1 MEFIRYLYQKRRNVS
16 LPILRVKCNNLML
29 RKRDF
34 SLLIAIT
41 ERSLWF
47 YRSTIVISLSC
58 RSKHDVNEGF
68 FIIYNTFSYPGGQDR
83 KWRAELL
90 NWKCLQFYQP
100 EIIILQNT
108 RIVLVFSYV
117 SQIMVF
123 FSSLNNLIIF
133 PKHAFSHSNNY
144 WWKEQREWGIFMMQ
158 GQLSNVT

>member
-117 SQIMVF
+117 SQIIFF

-144 WWKEQREWGIFMMQ
+144 WWKKQRECGIFMMQ

>member
-1 MEFIRYLYQKRRNVS
+1 MTTLFALTYNDFLIVFVALMEFIRYLYQKRRNVS

-68 FIIYNTFSYPGGQDR
+68 FFIIYNTFSYPGGQDR

-100 EIIILQNT
+100 EIIILQNA

-117 SQIMVF
+117 SQIMLFFVF
-123 FSSLNNLIIF
+123 KQPHHL
-133 PKHAFSHSNNY
+133 PKTCIQPF
-144 WWKEQREWGIFMMQ
+144 
-158 GQLSNVT
+158 

>member
-1 MEFIRYLYQKRRNVS
+1 MS
-16 LPILRVKCNNLML
+16 TRV
-29 RKRDF
+29 
-34 SLLIAIT
+34 
-41 ERSLWF
+41 
-47 YRSTIVISLSC
+47 
-58 RSKHDVNEGF
+58 F

-108 RIVLVFSYV
+108 RIVVVFSYV
-117 SQIMVF
+117 SQIMF

-144 WWKEQREWGIFMMQ
+144 WWKKKESGVFLWCKASWAMLHNASSTVSGDFDAKQTVMFWRIKGKFVKR
-158 GQLSNVT
+158 LSAIASSKLTNILSL